1 MSRYRYEELSP
12 SQFENLVV
20 DICRCLIGKGVRGF
34 SEGPDGGRDARFDG
48 VADDYPSKRGPW
60 AGITIIQAKH
70 TSRTDAAYSDND
82 FKGSG
87 AMLDKEI
94 PRIQKLVKAKKLDHY
109 FLFANRKLGANT
121 DDEIVSRIASECGLA
136 LSDVH
141 IAGVEEIDD
150 LLVRYS
156 EIPQR
161 HHLDLLSAPLRI
173 TRDNLAEVIESM
185 HKAIDTTGVD
195 SADDP
200 VKRTSLKRKNELNGV
215 SEDEIAPIRKLY
227 LKDTRIIEE
236 FLSNPMNR
244 ELLSKY
250 NEAIEELNVRLPNLI
265 ALHNGFMGAWHA
277 IYDIMVNHDE
287 ALRRNSRLVR
297 AVQFYMY
304 WNCDFGRSDDGDKAE

>member
-20 DICRCLIGKGVRGF
+20 DICRCLIGKGTRGF

-48 VADDYPSKRGPW
+48 VTDDYPSKREPW
-60 AGITIIQAKH
+60 AGTTIIQAKH
-70 TSRTDAAYSDND
+70 TSRMNASYSDID

-87 AMLDKEI
+87 SVLDKEI
-94 PRIQKLVKAKKLDHY
+94 PRIKKLIELKKLDHY
-109 FLFANRKLGANT
+109 LLFANRKLGANT

-136 LSDVH
+136 LCDVH

-150 LLVRYS
+150 LLARYP
-156 EIPQR
+156 EISKR
-161 HHLDLLSAPLRI
+161 HYLDLLSAPLRI
-173 TRDNLAEVIESM
+173 TRDNLAEVIEAM
-185 HKAIDTTGVD
+185 HEAVNTADANPIDE
-195 SADDP
+195 P

-227 LKDTRIIEE
+227 LKDTRVIED
-236 FLSNPMNR
+236 FLSNPMNH
-244 ELLSKY
+244 ELLRKY

-265 ALHNGFMGAWHA
+265 ELHGGFMGAWHA
-277 IYDIMVNHDE
+277 VYDIMVDHE
-287 ALRRNSRLVR
+287 EVLRRNNRLVR

-304 WNCDFGRSDDGDKAE
+304 WNCDFGRSDDGD